1 MTVKKTFIVHP
12 NRKIFRQAKKLMK
25 RITQS
30 IVQKNF
36 LLGFI
41 SALFVILWAYADV
54 STGDK
59 DGDYS
64 YKKLPEKPTIL
75 VNLHVGKTGGSTMNE
90 ILERHY
96 RKEIG
101 ESVNCILQPGQHYP
115 LMSIRKLRENFY
127 TRLSLLGK
135 AQACL
140 TGGHIGL
147 EVLNF
152 FPKGTNVKAFAIVR
166 EPKSLLLSH
175 FWYALQGGQELE
187 INVVTLDQ
195 SLIDF
200 IVTSAQYNNDNVRW
214 FSRNNK
220 LYDNKVP
227 ITEEDFQ
234 EIKNNIERDFLF
246 VGLSHKFDETLIALR
261 RLMGWKFDENLFYK
275 TKNKTAFKMPEESY
289 PDSILDQVKER
300 FAFDKRLYAWLEKRF
315 DSLTKLL
322 GADFEEEV
330 RVFKRLNYLY
340 QAGNPRFEMELQ
352 HVQRHYKW
360 ARDPVLPNRDS
371 ARKIGD

>member
-1 MTVKKTFIVHP
+1 MTLPGIAVNKTSIVHP
-12 NRKIFRQAKKLMK
+12 DRKTFRQVKKLMK

-30 IVQKNF
+30 IVQKSF
-36 LLGFI
+36 LLGVV
-41 SALFVILWAYADV
+41 SSLFVIFWAYADI
-54 STGDK
+54 STGER
-59 DGDYS
+59 DGDYR
-64 YKKLPEKPTIL
+64 YKKLPEKPTVL

-90 ILERHY
+90 IFERHY

-101 ESVNCILQPGQHYP
+101 ESINCVLQPQQYYP
-115 LMSIRKLRENFY
+115 LMSIRKPRKNFY

-152 FPKGTNVKAFAIVR
+152 FPKDTNVKAFAIVR

-175 FWYALQGGQELE
+175 FWYALQGGQKLN
-187 INVVTLDQ
+187 IDVVALDQ

-220 LYDNKVP
+220 LYDTKVP

-234 EIKNNIERDFLF
+234 EVKANIERDFLF

-340 QAGNPRFEMELQ
+340 QAGSPLFKAQLQ
-352 HVQRHYKW
+352 QVQQSYPW
-360 ARDPVLPNRDS
+360 ASDPCV
-371 ARKIGD
+371 AHH